1 MAVVNERM
9 AVLPLSQT
17 SIPPPTII
25 MPLFDAMC
33 DYIKKREEPDGE
45 IREQV
50 DVMAIQVSPWQSL
63 VVMTATAIHGDAVM
77 AMTICGDKDGNDE
90 DGGVGVGG

>member
-9 AVLPLSQT
+9 VVLPLSRT

-25 MPLFDAMC
+25 MPLFGAMG
-33 DYIKKREEPDGE
+33 DNIQKREEPPDGE

-50 DVMAIQVSPWQSL
+50 DVMAIQVSPGQIL
-63 VVMTATAIHGDAVM
+63 VVIRMETA
-77 AMTICGDKDGNDE
+77 NFR
-90 DGGVGVGG
+90 